1 MFDQSSPNGIL
12 LFREA
17 SKILVAFG
25 SRILQQPV
33 QSDVYKEKYKGIS
46 ISLNVLT
53 CALSGNY
60 VNFGV
65 FALYNDPVGRKSM
78 TPLHVICAIK
88 QSPYSVVCLAGC
100 GAGVG

>member
-17 SKILVAFG
+17 SKIIVAFG
-25 SRILQQPV
+25 TRILQQPV
-33 QSDVYKEKYKGIS
+33 QNDVYKEKYKGIS

-65 FALYNDPVGRKSM
+65 FALYNDPVSDGTQQNWSKAMKLLRRTRSEG
-78 TPLHVICAIK
+78 
-88 QSPYSVVCLAGC
+88 VVLLW
-100 GAGVG
+100 